1 MGAGF
6 GINSFSAETLFKPAS
21 LAGQILGGLMVPV
34 FKGRLQYEFKVAEIE
49 QEIAFLNYQK
59 SVTTAFNELQSILKQ
74 TQIFHKVLELK
85 EEEVNYLDKGIEV
98 SNDLYIT
105 GYANYFELINAQKS
119 KLQAEFDL
127 LKFQHENTR
136 NNVLLFKAL
145 AGKLQ

>member
-1 MGAGF
+1 
-6 GINSFSAETLFKPAS
+6 
-21 LAGQILGGLMVPV
+21 
-34 FKGRLQYEFKVAEIE
+34 
-49 QEIAFLNYQK
+49 
-59 SVTTAFNELQSILKQ
+59 
-74 TQIFHKVLELK
+74 
-85 EEEVNYLDKGIEV
+85 V

-119 KLQAEFDL
+119 KLQAELDL